1 MRYRLTG
8 MLAAA
13 ALFTATLC
21 ASAQQPEKIIT
32 PMDGSRQKPQETQKK
47 SVDAQKQKEPLKV
60 KYYELKEGMRG
71 TAADIER
78 MKDILAKQE
87 QYITATNNKI
97 IELENMRQNLVPYL
111 KEVILRLEDNVNKDL
126 PFLRE
131 ERIKTLSELKYTV
144 SDAKISMGEKL
155 KKVLE
160 ALKTEMDYGYSVE
173 NSMGEIQYKGERLQ
187 VHLFR
192 LGRVAMLMRTIDDK
206 EAGIYN
212 GREWAAV
219 SKEYGAEIKKAMDN
233 ARRSKSAEFVNL
245 PLKGVTQ

>member
-1 MRYRLTG
+1 MKKRHLWLLALTLG
-8 MLAAA
+8 MAPAAQA
-13 ALFTATLC
+13 AQPGQINQSIDQSLKAREGTRKKPAG
-21 ASAQQPEKIIT
+21 AQ
-32 PMDGSRQKPQETQKK
+32 
-47 SVDAQKQKEPLKV
+47 AQKDLKI

-78 MKDILAKQE
+78 IKDILAKQE

-111 KEVILRLEDNVNKDL
+111 KEVIARLEDQVNKDL
-126 PFLRE
+126 PFSRD

-144 SDAKISMGEKL
+144 ADSKTGMGEKL
-155 KKVLE
+155 KKVLD

-173 NSMGEIQYKGERLQ
+173 NSMGEIQYKGEKLQ

-192 LGRVAMLMRTIDDK
+192 LGRVAMYMRTIDDK

-212 GREWAAV
+212 GREWTPV
-219 SKEYGAEIKKAMDN
+219 SKEYGAEIQKAMEN
-233 ARRSKSAEFVNL
+233 AKRSKSTEFVNL
-245 PLKGVTQ
+245 PFRGVAQ

>member
-1 MRYRLTG
+1 MKKRYLLL
-8 MLAAA
+8 LALALGIAPAA
-13 ALFTATLC
+13 QA
-21 ASAQQPEKIIT
+21 AQSGQSNQNIEQSMKARE
-32 PMDGSRQKPQETQKK
+32 GAQKK
-47 SVDAQKQKEPLKV
+47 PADGQTQAERLKV

-78 MKDILAKQE
+78 MKDIVAKQE

-111 KEVILRLEDNVNKDL
+111 KDVIARLEANVNKDL
-126 PFLRE
+126 PFLHD
-131 ERIKTLSELKYTV
+131 ERIKALSELKYTV
-144 SDAKISMGEKL
+144 ADSKISMGEKL
-155 KKVLE
+155 KKVLD

-173 NSMGEIQYKGERLQ
+173 NSMGEIQYKGEKLQ

-192 LGRVAMLMRTIDDK
+192 LGRVAMYMRTIDDK

-212 GREWAAV
+212 GKEWAPV

-233 ARRSKSAEFVNL
+233 AKRSKSAEFVNL
-245 PLKGVTQ
+245 PLRGVAQ